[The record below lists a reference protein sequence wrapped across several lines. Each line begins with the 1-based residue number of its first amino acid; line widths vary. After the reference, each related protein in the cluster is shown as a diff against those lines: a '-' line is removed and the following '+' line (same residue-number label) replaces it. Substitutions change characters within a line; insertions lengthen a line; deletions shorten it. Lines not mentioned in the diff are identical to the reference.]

1 MPVGPTPAVRAVVTA
16 GIAHELHSYRHD
28 PESTSFGEEAALALD
43 VDPMRVYKTL
53 IVDVGSR
60 LACAVV
66 AVAVKLD
73 LRALAAVLGAKSAQL
88 AERTVAERA
97 TGYVIGG
104 VSPIGQKRRL
114 ATVIDEASQVWP
126 TIYVSA
132 GRRGLELEVAPA
144 DLAALTG
151 GSFAP
156 IGRS

>member
-88 AERTVAERA
+88 AERA